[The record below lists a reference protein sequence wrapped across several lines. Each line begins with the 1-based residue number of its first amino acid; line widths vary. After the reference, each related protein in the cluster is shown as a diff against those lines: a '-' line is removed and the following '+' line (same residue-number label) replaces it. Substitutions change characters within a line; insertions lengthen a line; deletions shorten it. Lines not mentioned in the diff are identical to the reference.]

1 MAWEHNIVVYSIQL
15 LLLLHVMLCPSA
27 GSEEREKSMLIE
39 RMVASHGQGYSER
52 ERAEFKVHVYRSV
65 FVGIQE
71 LIKAMEALQIPYEN
85 PENYEVHCT
94 CQVLIDYNAAIRNP
108 SCLMG
113 QTHQ

>member
-1 MAWEHNIVVYSIQL
+1 
-15 LLLLHVMLCPSA
+15 
-27 GSEEREKSMLIE
+27 MLIE
-39 RMVASHGQGYSER
+39 RMVAIHGQGYSERERAEGYSER

-65 FVGIQE
+65 FIGIQE
-71 LIKAMEALQIPYEN
+71 LIKAMEALQIPYRN

-94 CQVLIDYNAAIRNP
+94 CQVLIDYSAAIRNP

>member
-1 MAWEHNIVVYSIQL
+1 
-15 LLLLHVMLCPSA
+15 
-27 GSEEREKSMLIE
+27 MLIE
-39 RMVASHGQGYSER
+39 RMKVIHGQGYSEK

-65 FVGIQE
+65 FIGIQE

-85 PENYEVHCT
+85 PANKVHCT
-94 CQVLIDYNAAIRNP
+94 CQVLIEYCAVIRNP